1 MRLFNLSVQV
11 EVNFCDKNIPN
22 DPGFTLELSQRM
34 NYEQVRTTKAP
45 IRHQEEKKTLIW
57 LKSFGK
63 QSFHHMPKSSLI
75 SVADPN
81 PTYEEKANPHLTI
94 EKVPSISLGKM
105 SIFNILNIKRI
116 VY

>member
-45 IRHQEEKKTLIW
+45 IRHQEEKKTL
-57 LKSFGK
+57 
-63 QSFHHMPKSSLI
+63 
-75 SVADPN
+75 
-81 PTYEEKANPHLTI
+81 T
-94 EKVPSISLGKM
+94 
-105 SIFNILNIKRI
+105 
-116 VY
+116 